1 MSGLVSDLRRDSTCR
16 RDLLWRCDLLSPVA
30 IDALESA
37 MAKQQYHPMKSP
49 SVLIQWRH
57 QTDDHV
63 VLYVPAT
70 GRVQLRLGGF
80 TPRETRVAS
89 AVGVFEV
96 FSAAVVTAHSQA
108 AVVVAHS
115 QKETI

>member
-16 RDLLWRCDLLSPVA
+16 RNLLWRCDLRYPVA
-30 IDALESA
+30 IEALESA
-37 MAKQQYHPMKSP
+37 MAKQQYHPVKSP
-49 SVLIQWRH
+49 SVLVQWRH

-80 TPRETRVAS
+80 TPHEVRVA
-89 AVGVFEV
+89 AATEVFEV
-96 FSAAVVTAHSQA
+96 FSAAVVA
-108 AVVVAHS
+108 ARS